1 MKKMMLLAA
10 FLLAVVGLG
19 ATGCSSDCGGGC
31 GHQSECSSC
40 R

>member
-19 ATGCSSDCGGGC
+19 ATGCGSCGGDCGN
-31 GHQSECSSC
+31 ECSTC

>member
-10 FLLAVVGLG
+10 FLLAVVGFG

-31 GHQSECSSC
+31 GQSECNSC